1 MSCFFYW
8 NRMQLN
14 HAFVLTLIAAS
25 LAACGG
31 GGSSSPSDTAVAVN
45 TAKPADPVAPVV
57 PAVPAV
63 PAATGENTGSVSA
76 RFVNGD
82 NSRFIFTAIGLQSSG
97 KASLLVQDT
106 SGALSNIGSIVL
118 TGNPSVTREIS
129 GDAAFAQG
137 RWFKGSFSNS
147 TGATTLT
154 GNNAS
159 AHYVAYNVLA
169 ALPATGTFTCDAGT
183 FTAPS
188 YTGGTNISSS
198 GYFGTASGTASMSF
212 DASGAKI
219 ALAID
224 ASAGG
229 STGKVSASTTIAS
242 PGSSSITGGYLSNGT
257 GAQLMLGD
265 GGAGRY
271 LLIAA
276 YKAQLANG
284 ANYQGV
290 ATFRCS

>member
-1 MSCFFYW
+1 M
-8 NRMQLN
+8 
-14 HAFVLTLIAAS
+14 IAAS

-31 GGSSSPSDTAVAVN
+31 GSSSSSDTAVAVN

-57 PAVPAV
+57 PVVPAV
-63 PAATGENTGSVSA
+63 PAATGENTGTVSA
-76 RFVNGD
+76 RFVKGD
-82 NSRFIFTAIGLQSSG
+82 SARYVFASIGLQSSG
-97 KASLLVQDT
+97 KAATVVQDA
-106 SGALSNIGSIVL
+106 SGALSDINGIVF
-118 TGNPSVTREIS
+118 TGNPAVTREIS

-137 RWFKGSFSNS
+137 RWFKGIFTNAF
-147 TGATTLT
+147 GATSLT

-159 AHYVAYNVLA
+159 AHYVAYNALA
-169 ALPATGTFTCDAGT
+169 ALPASGTPSCDAGT
-183 FTAPS
+183 FTAPA
-188 YTGGTNISSS
+188 YTGGASVASTAN
-198 GYFGTASGTASMSF
+198 FGTASGTASVSF
-212 DASGAKI
+212 DASGAKV
-219 ALAID
+219 ALSID

-229 STGKVSASTTIAS
+229 STGKVSATTTLAS
-242 PGSSSITGGYLSNGT
+242 AASNSIIGGYLSNGS

>member
-1 MSCFFYW
+1 
-8 NRMQLN
+8 MQLN
-14 HAFVLTLIAAS
+14 HAFVLTLIAGS
-25 LAACGG
+25 LVACGG
-31 GGSSSPSDTAVAVN
+31 GGSSSPADPVVAVN
-45 TAKPADPVAPVV
+45 PPVTPVTPVTPVAPPVV
-57 PAVPAV
+57 PVTPT
-63 PAATGENTGSVSA
+63 ATGENTGTVSA

-82 NSRFIFTAIGLQSSG
+82 NSRYVFTSIGLQGNG
-97 KASLLVQDT
+97 KASLLVQDA

-118 TGNPSVTREIS
+118 TGNPAVTREIS
-129 GDAAFAQG
+129 GDASFAQG

-147 TGATTLT
+147 SGATTLS

-188 YTGGTNISSS
+188 YTGGSSVS
-198 GYFGTASGTASMSF
+198 STAYFGTVSGNASMSF

-219 ALAID
+219 ALTID

-229 STGKVSASTTIAS
+229 STGKVTASTTMAS
-242 PGSSSITGGYLSNGT
+242 AASSSITGGYLSNGT

>member
-1 MSCFFYW
+1 
-8 NRMQLN
+8 MQLN
-14 HAFVLTLIAAS
+14 HAFVLTLIAGS
-25 LAACGG
+25 LVACGG
-31 GGSSSPSDTAVAVN
+31 GGSSSPTDPVVAVN
-45 TAKPADPVAPVV
+45 PPVTPVAPVAPPVV
-57 PAVPAV
+57 PVAPPVVPV
-63 PAATGENTGSVSA
+63 TPTGTGENTGTVSA

-82 NSRFIFTAIGLQSSG
+82 NSRFIFTSIGLQSSG
-97 KASLLVQDT
+97 KASLVVQDA
-106 SGALSNIGSIVL
+106 SGALSTIGGIFL

-137 RWFKGSFSNS
+137 RWFKGAFSYS
-147 TGATTLT
+147 SGATTLT

-169 ALPATGTFTCDAGT
+169 ALPATGTLTCDAGA

-188 YTGGTNISSS
+188 YTGGNSVSSS
-198 GYFGTASGTASMSF
+198 AYFGTASGTASVSF
-212 DASGAKI
+212 DASGAKV
-219 ALAID
+219 ALSID
-224 ASAGG
+224 ASAGD
-229 STGKVSASTTIAS
+229 STGKVTASTSMGSAA
-242 PGSSSITGGYLSNGT
+242 SSSITGNYLSSGT

-284 ANYQGV
+284 ANYQGM

>member
-1 MSCFFYW
+1 
-8 NRMQLN
+8 MQLN
-14 HAFVLTLIAAS
+14 HAFVLTLIAGS
-25 LAACGG
+25 LVACGG
-31 GGSSSPSDTAVAVN
+31 GGSSSPTDPVVAVN
-45 TAKPADPVAPVV
+45 PPATPVAPPVV
-57 PAVPAV
+57 PVAPPVVPV
-63 PAATGENTGSVSA
+63 TPTATGENTGTVSA

-82 NSRFIFTAIGLQSSG
+82 NSRFIFTSIGLQSSG
-97 KASLLVQDT
+97 KASLVVQDA
-106 SGALSNIGSIVL
+106 SGALSTIGGIFL

-137 RWFKGSFSNS
+137 RWFKGAFSYS
-147 TGATTLT
+147 SGATTLT

-169 ALPATGTFTCDAGT
+169 ALPATGTLTCDAGA

-188 YTGGTNISSS
+188 YTGGNSVSSS
-198 GYFGTASGTASMSF
+198 AYFGTASGTASVSF
-212 DASGAKI
+212 DASGAKVV
-219 ALAID
+219 LSID

-229 STGKVSASTTIAS
+229 SRGKVTASTSMGSAA
-242 PGSSSITGGYLSNGT
+242 SSSITGNYLSSGT

-284 ANYQGV
+284 ANYQGM

>member
-1 MSCFFYW
+1 
-8 NRMQLN
+8 MQLN
-14 HAFVLTLIAAS
+14 HAFVLTLIAGS
-25 LAACGG
+25 LVACGG
-31 GGSSSPSDTAVAVN
+31 GGSSSPADPAVAVN
-45 TAKPADPVAPVV
+45 PPVNPPVV
-57 PAVPAV
+57 PVTPPVVPVTPAV
-63 PAATGENTGSVSA
+63 TGENTGAVSA

-82 NSRFIFTAIGLQSSG
+82 NSRFVFTSIGLQSNG
-97 KASLLVQDT
+97 KAGTLVQDA
-106 SGALSNIGSIVL
+106 SGALSTIGSIVL

-129 GDAAFAQG
+129 GDASFAQG
-137 RWFKGSFSNS
+137 RWFKGAFSSS
-147 TGATTLT
+147 TTATTLT

-159 AHYVAYNVLA
+159 AHYVAYNVLT

-188 YTGGTNISSS
+188 YTGGSSIAS
-198 GYFGTASGTASMSF
+198 SANFGTSTGSASLSF
-212 DASGAKI
+212 DGSGAKV
-219 ALAID
+219 ALTID

-229 STGKVSASTTIAS
+229 STGKVSAATTIAS
-242 PGSSSITGGYLSNGT
+242 AASSSITGGYLSSGT

-271 LLIAA
+271 LLLAA
-276 YKAQLANG
+276 YKTQLANG

>member
-1 MSCFFYW
+1 MPLFFYW
-8 NRMQLN
+8 NHMQLN

-57 PAVPAV
+57 PVVPAV
-63 PAATGENTGSVSA
+63 PAATGENTGTVSA

-82 NSRFIFTAIGLQSSG
+82 NSRFIFTSIGLQSSG
-97 KASLLVQDT
+97 KASLLVQDA
-106 SGALSNIGSIVL
+106 SGAVSNIGSIVL

-137 RWFKGSFSNS
+137 RWFKGSFSS
-147 TGATTLT
+147 ISGATTLS

-169 ALPATGTFTCDAGT
+169 ALPASGTFTCDAGT

-188 YTGGTNISSS
+188 YTGGTNVSSS

-229 STGKVSASTTIAS
+229 STGKVTASTAIAS
-242 PGSSSITGGYLSNGT
+242 PASSSITGGYLSNGT

>member
-1 MSCFFYW
+1 
-8 NRMQLN
+8 MQLN
-14 HAFVLTLIAAS
+14 HAFVLTLIAGS
-25 LAACGG
+25 LVACGG
-31 GGSSSPSDTAVAVN
+31 GGSSSPADPVVAVN
-45 TAKPADPVAPVV
+45 PPVTPVAPVTPPVV
-57 PAVPAV
+57 PVTPT
-63 PAATGENTGSVSA
+63 ATGDNTGSVSA

-82 NSRFIFTAIGLQSSG
+82 NSRFVFTSIGLQSNG
-97 KASLLVQDT
+97 KASTLVQDT
-106 SGALSNIGSIVL
+106 SGALSTIGSIVL

-137 RWFKGSFSNS
+137 RWFKGAFSNS
-147 TGATTLT
+147 SGATTLT

-169 ALPATGTFTCDAGT
+169 ALPASGTFTCDAGT

-188 YTGGTNISSS
+188 YTGGGSVPSSAN
-198 GYFGTASGTASMSF
+198 FGTASGNASLSF
-212 DASGAKI
+212 DGSGAKV
-219 ALAID
+219 ALTID

-229 STGKVSASTTIAS
+229 STGKVTATTTIAS
-242 PGSSSITGGYLSNGT
+242 AASSSITGNYLSGGT

-265 GGAGRY
+265 GGTGRY
-271 LLIAA
+271 LLLAA

>member
-1 MSCFFYW
+1 
-8 NRMQLN
+8 MQLN
-14 HAFVLTLIAAS
+14 HAFVLTLIAGS
-25 LAACGG
+25 LVACGG
-31 GGSSSPSDTAVAVN
+31 GGSSSPADPAVAVN
-45 TAKPADPVAPVV
+45 PPVNPPVV
-57 PAVPAV
+57 PVTPPVVPVTPAV
-63 PAATGENTGSVSA
+63 TGENTGAVSA

-82 NSRFIFTAIGLQSSG
+82 NSRFVFTSIGLQSNG
-97 KASLLVQDT
+97 KASTLVQDA
-106 SGALSNIGSIVL
+106 SGALSTIGSIVL

-129 GDAAFAQG
+129 GDASFAQG
-137 RWFKGSFSNS
+137 RWFKGAFSSS
-147 TGATTLT
+147 TTATTLT

-188 YTGGTNISSS
+188 YTGGSSIAS
-198 GYFGTASGTASMSF
+198 SANFGTSTGSASLSF
-212 DASGAKI
+212 DGSGAKV
-219 ALAID
+219 ALTID

-229 STGKVSASTTIAS
+229 SSGKVSAATTIAS
-242 PGSSSITGGYLSNGT
+242 AASSSITGGYLSSGT

-271 LLIAA
+271 LLLAA
-276 YKAQLANG
+276 YKTQLANG

>member
-1 MSCFFYW
+1 MSCLFNW

-45 TAKPADPVAPVV
+45 TVKPADPVAPV
-57 PAVPAV
+57 VPAV

-82 NSRFIFTAIGLQSSG
+82 NSRFIFTSIGLQSNA
-97 KASLLVQDT
+97 KASTLVQDT
-106 SGALSNIGSIVL
+106 SGALSTIGSIVL

-137 RWFKGSFSNS
+137 RWFKGTFTNAF
-147 TGATTLT
+147 GATSLT

-159 AHYVAYNVLA
+159 AHYVAYNPIA
-169 ALPATGTFTCDAGT
+169 ALPASGTPTCDAGT
-183 FTAPS
+183 FTAPG
-188 YTGGTNISSS
+188 YTGGASVSSDAH
-198 GYFGTASGTASMSF
+198 FGSASGTASVSF
-212 DASGAKI
+212 DASGAKV
-219 ALAID
+219 ALSID

-229 STGKVSASTTIAS
+229 SKGKVS
-242 PGSSSITGGYLSNGT
+242 GSSSMATAASNSIIGGYLSSGT
-257 GAQLMLGD
+257 GAQLVLGD

>member
-1 MSCFFYW
+1 
-8 NRMQLN
+8 MQLN
-14 HAFVLTLIAAS
+14 HAFVLTLIAGS
-25 LAACGG
+25 LVACGG
-31 GGSSSPSDTAVAVN
+31 GGSSSPADPAVAVN
-45 TAKPADPVAPVV
+45 PPVNPPVV
-57 PAVPAV
+57 PVTPPVVPVTPAV
-63 PAATGENTGSVSA
+63 TGENTGAVSA

-82 NSRFIFTAIGLQSSG
+82 NSRFVFTSIGLQSNG
-97 KASLLVQDT
+97 KAGTLVQDA
-106 SGALSNIGSIVL
+106 SGALSTIGSIVL

-129 GDAAFAQG
+129 GDASFAQG
-137 RWFKGSFSNS
+137 RWFKGAFSSS
-147 TGATTLT
+147 TTATTLT

-188 YTGGTNISSS
+188 YTGGSSIAS
-198 GYFGTASGTASMSF
+198 SANFGTSTGSASLSF
-212 DASGAKI
+212 DGSGAKV
-219 ALAID
+219 ALTID

-229 STGKVSASTTIAS
+229 STGKVSATTTIAS
-242 PGSSSITGGYLSNGT
+242 AASSSITGGYLSSGT

-271 LLIAA
+271 LLLAA
-276 YKAQLANG
+276 YKTQLANG

>member
-1 MSCFFYW
+1 
-8 NRMQLN
+8 MQLN
-14 HAFVLTLIAAS
+14 HAFVLTLIAGS
-25 LAACGG
+25 LVACGG
-31 GGSSSPSDTAVAVN
+31 GGSSSPTDPVVAVN
-45 TAKPADPVAPVV
+45 PPVTPVAPPVV
-57 PAVPAV
+57 PVAPPVVPV
-63 PAATGENTGSVSA
+63 TPTATGEDTGSVSA

-82 NSRFIFTAIGLQSSG
+82 NSRFVFTSIGLQSNG
-97 KASLLVQDT
+97 KASTLVQDA
-106 SGALSNIGSIVL
+106 SGALSTIGSIVL
-118 TGNPSVTREIS
+118 TGNPSVTRDIS

-137 RWFKGSFSNS
+137 RWFKGAFSNIS
-147 TGATTLT
+147 GATTLT

-169 ALPATGTFTCDAGT
+169 ALPASGTFTCDAGA

-188 YTGGTNISSS
+188 YTGGSSVS
-198 GYFGTASGTASMSF
+198 STAYFGTASGNASLSF
-212 DASGAKI
+212 DGSGAKV
-219 ALAID
+219 ALTID

-229 STGKVSASTTIAS
+229 STGKVTATTTLASAA
-242 PGSSSITGGYLSNGT
+242 SSSITGGYLSSGT

-265 GGAGRY
+265 GGTGRY
-271 LLIAA
+271 LLLAA

>member
-1 MSCFFYW
+1 
-8 NRMQLN
+8 MQLN
-14 HAFVLTLIAAS
+14 HAFVLTLIAGS
-25 LAACGG
+25 LVACGG
-31 GGSSSPSDTAVAVN
+31 GGSSSPADPAVAVN
-45 TAKPADPVAPVV
+45 PPVNPPVV
-57 PAVPAV
+57 PVTPPVVPVTPAV
-63 PAATGENTGSVSA
+63 TGENTGAVSA

-82 NSRFIFTAIGLQSSG
+82 NSRFVFTSIGLQSNG
-97 KASLLVQDT
+97 KAGTLVQDA
-106 SGALSNIGSIVL
+106 SGALSTIGSIVL

-129 GDAAFAQG
+129 GDASFAQG
-137 RWFKGSFSNS
+137 RWFKGAFSSS
-147 TGATTLT
+147 TTATTLT

-188 YTGGTNISSS
+188 YTGGSSIAS
-198 GYFGTASGTASMSF
+198 SANFGTSTGSASLSF
-212 DASGAKI
+212 DGSGAKV
-219 ALAID
+219 ALTID

-229 STGKVSASTTIAS
+229 STGKVSAATTIAS
-242 PGSSSITGGYLSNGT
+242 AASSSITGGYLSSGT

-271 LLIAA
+271 LLLAA
-276 YKAQLANG
+276 YKTQLANG

>member
-1 MSCFFYW
+1 
-8 NRMQLN
+8 MQLN

-31 GGSSSPSDTAVAVN
+31 GGSSSPSDTSVAVN

-57 PAVPAV
+57 PVVPAV
-63 PAATGENTGSVSA
+63 PAATGENTGTVSA

-82 NSRFIFTAIGLQSSG
+82 NSRYVFTSIGLQGNG
-97 KASLLVQDT
+97 KAGLLVQDA
-106 SGALSNIGSIVL
+106 SGALSTIGGIVL
-118 TGNPSVTREIS
+118 TGNPAVTREIS
-129 GDAAFAQG
+129 GDASFAQG

-147 TGATTLT
+147 SGATTLS

-159 AHYVAYNVLA
+159 AHYIAYNVLA
-169 ALPATGTFTCDAGT
+169 ALPATGTFSCDAGT

-188 YTGGTNISSS
+188 YTGGSSVS
-198 GYFGTASGTASMSF
+198 STAHFGTVSGNASMSF

-219 ALAID
+219 ALTID

-229 STGKVSASTTIAS
+229 STGKVTASTTMAS
-242 PGSSSITGGYLSNGT
+242 AASSSFTGGYLSNGL

-265 GGAGRY
+265 GGAGSY

>member
-1 MSCFFYW
+1 
-8 NRMQLN
+8 MQLN
-14 HAFVLTLIAAS
+14 HAFVLTLIAGS
-25 LAACGG
+25 LVACGG
-31 GGSSSPSDTAVAVN
+31 GGSSSPTDPVVAVN
-45 TAKPADPVAPVV
+45 PPVTPVAPIAPPVV
-57 PAVPAV
+57 PVAPPVVPV
-63 PAATGENTGSVSA
+63 TPTATGENTGTVSA

-82 NSRFIFTAIGLQSSG
+82 NSRFIFTSIGLQSSG
-97 KASLLVQDT
+97 KASLVVQDA
-106 SGALSNIGSIVL
+106 SGALSTIGGIFL

-137 RWFKGSFSNS
+137 RWFKGAFSYS
-147 TGATTLT
+147 SGATTLT

-169 ALPATGTFTCDAGT
+169 ALPATGTLTCDAGA

-188 YTGGTNISSS
+188 YTGGNSVSSS
-198 GYFGTASGTASMSF
+198 AYFGTASGTASVSF
-212 DASGAKI
+212 DASGAKV
-219 ALAID
+219 ALSID

-229 STGKVSASTTIAS
+229 STGKVTASTSMGSAA
-242 PGSSSITGGYLSNGT
+242 SSSITGNYLSSGT

-284 ANYQGV
+284 ANYQGM

>member
-1 MSCFFYW
+1 
-8 NRMQLN
+8 MQLN
-14 HAFVLTLIAAS
+14 HAFVLTLIAGS
-25 LAACGG
+25 LVACGG
-31 GGSSSPSDTAVAVN
+31 GGSSSPADPVVAVN
-45 TAKPADPVAPVV
+45 PPVTPVTPPVV
-57 PAVPAV
+57 PVTPT
-63 PAATGENTGSVSA
+63 ATGENTGTVSA

-82 NSRFIFTAIGLQSSG
+82 NSRFIFTSIGLQSNG
-97 KASLLVQDT
+97 KASTLVQDA
-106 SGALSNIGSIVL
+106 SGALSTIGSIVL
-118 TGNPSVTREIS
+118 TGNPAVTREIS
-129 GDAAFAQG
+129 GDASFAQG

-147 TGATTLT
+147 SGATTLS

-188 YTGGTNISSS
+188 YTGGSSVS
-198 GYFGTASGTASMSF
+198 STANFGTASGNASMSF

-219 ALAID
+219 ALTID

-229 STGKVSASTTIAS
+229 STGKVTASTTMAS
-242 PGSSSITGGYLSNGT
+242 AASSSITGGYLSNGT

>member
-1 MSCFFYW
+1 MSCFFNW

-14 HAFVLTLIAAS
+14 HAFGLTLIAAS
-25 LAACGG
+25 LAACGGG

-45 TAKPADPVAPVV
+45 TVKPADPVAPV
-57 PAVPAV
+57 VPAV

-82 NSRFIFTAIGLQSSG
+82 NSRFIFTSIGLQSNG
-97 KASLLVQDT
+97 KASTLVQDT
-106 SGALSNIGSIVL
+106 SGALSTIGSIVL

-137 RWFKGSFSNS
+137 RWFKGAFSNS
-147 TGATTLT
+147 SGATTLS

-169 ALPATGTFTCDAGT
+169 ALPATGTLTCDAGS

-188 YTGGTNISSS
+188 YTGGSSVS
-198 GYFGTASGTASMSF
+198 STAHFGTASGNASLSF
-212 DASGAKI
+212 DASGAKV

-229 STGKVSASTTIAS
+229 STGKVSAATSMAS
-242 PGSSSITGGYLSNGT
+242 AASSSITGGYLSNGT

>member
-45 TAKPADPVAPVV
+45 TVKPADPVAPVV
-57 PAVPAV
+57 PVV

-82 NSRFIFTAIGLQSSG
+82 NSRFIFTSIGLQSNG
-97 KASLLVQDT
+97 KASTLVQDA
-106 SGALSNIGSIVL
+106 SGALSTIGSIVL

-137 RWFKGSFSNS
+137 RWFKGGFSNS
-147 TGATTLT
+147 SGATTLS

-169 ALPATGTFTCDAGT
+169 ALPATGTLTCDAGT

-188 YTGGTNISSS
+188 YTGGSSVS
-198 GYFGTASGTASMSF
+198 STAHFGTASGTASVSF
-212 DASGAKI
+212 DASGAKV
-219 ALAID
+219 ALSID

-229 STGKVSASTTIAS
+229 STGKVSASTSMAS
-242 PGSSSITGGYLSNGT
+242 AASSSITGGYLSNGT

>member
-1 MSCFFYW
+1 
-8 NRMQLN
+8 MQLN
-14 HAFVLTLIAAS
+14 HAFVLTLIAGS
-25 LAACGG
+25 LVACGG
-31 GGSSSPSDTAVAVN
+31 GGSSSPADPVVAVN
-45 TAKPADPVAPVV
+45 PPVTPVAPVTPVV
-57 PAVPAV
+57 PVTPTT
-63 PAATGENTGSVSA
+63 TGDNTGSISA

-82 NSRFIFTAIGLQSSG
+82 NSRFVFTSIGLQSNG
-97 KASLLVQDT
+97 KASTLVQDT
-106 SGALSNIGSIVL
+106 SGALSTIGSIVL

-137 RWFKGSFSNS
+137 RWFKGAFSNS
-147 TGATTLT
+147 SGATTLT

-188 YTGGTNISSS
+188 YTGGGSVSSS
-198 GYFGTASGTASMSF
+198 ANFGTASGNASLSF
-212 DASGAKI
+212 DGSGAKV
-219 ALAID
+219 ALTID

-229 STGKVSASTTIAS
+229 STGKVAASTTIAS
-242 PGSSSITGGYLSNGT
+242 AGSSSITGGYLSGGT

-265 GGAGRY
+265 GGTGRY
-271 LLIAA
+271 LLLAA

>member
-31 GGSSSPSDTAVAVN
+31 GGSSSPSDTTAVVN
-45 TAKPADPVAPVV
+45 TAKPADPVTPVV
-57 PAVPAV
+57 PVVPT
-63 PAATGENTGSVSA
+63 ATGENTGAVSA
-76 RFVNGD
+76 RFANGD
-82 NSRFIFTAIGLQSSG
+82 NSRYIFTSIGLQSSG
-97 KASLLVQDT
+97 KASPLVQDA
-106 SGALSNIGSIVL
+106 SGALSTISGIVF
-118 TGNPSVTREIS
+118 TGNPAVTREIS

-137 RWFKGSFSNS
+137 RWFKGAFSNS
-147 TGATTLT
+147 TGATTLS

-159 AHYVAYNVLA
+159 GHYVAYNVLA

-188 YTGGTNISSS
+188 YTGGSSVS
-198 GYFGTASGTASMSF
+198 STANFGTASGTASMSF
-212 DASGAKI
+212 DASGAKVV
-219 ALAID
+219 LAID

-229 STGKVSASTTIAS
+229 STGKVSASTTMAS
-242 PGSSSITGGYLSNGT
+242 AASSSITGGYLSNGT

>member
-1 MSCFFYW
+1 M
-8 NRMQLN
+8 
-14 HAFVLTLIAAS
+14 VPVTPTAA
-25 LAACGG
+25 
-31 GGSSSPSDTAVAVN
+31 
-45 TAKPADPVAPVV
+45 
-57 PAVPAV
+57 
-63 PAATGENTGSVSA
+63 GENTGSVSA

-82 NSRFIFTAIGLQSSG
+82 NSRFIFTSIGLQSSG
-97 KASLLVQDT
+97 KASLLVQDA

-118 TGNPSVTREIS
+118 TGNPAVTREIS
-129 GDAAFAQG
+129 GDASFAQG

-147 TGATTLT
+147 SGATTLS

-159 AHYVAYNVLA
+159 AHYIAYNVLA

-188 YTGGTNISSS
+188 YTGGSSVSSTAYFATVS
-198 GYFGTASGTASMSF
+198 GNASLSF
-212 DASGAKI
+212 DASGAKV

-242 PGSSSITGGYLSNGT
+242 AASSSITGGYLSNGT

-276 YKAQLANG
+276 YKTPLANG

>member
-1 MSCFFYW
+1 
-8 NRMQLN
+8 MQLN

-57 PAVPAV
+57 PAVPA
-63 PAATGENTGSVSA
+63 ATGENTGTVSA

-82 NSRFIFTAIGLQSSG
+82 NSRFVFASIGLQSTG
-97 KASLLVQDT
+97 KASLLVQDA

-147 TGATTLT
+147 FGATTLS

-159 AHYVAYNVLA
+159 AHYVAYNVPA

-188 YTGGTNISSS
+188 YTGGTNVSSTA
-198 GYFGTASGTASMSF
+198 YFGTASGNASMSF

-229 STGKVSASTTIAS
+229 STGKIAASTTIAS
-242 PGSSSITGGYLSNGT
+242 AASSSITGGYLSNGT

-271 LLIAA
+271 LLVAA

>member
-1 MSCFFYW
+1 
-8 NRMQLN
+8 MQLN

-31 GGSSSPSDTAVAVN
+31 GGSSSPSDAAVAVN
-45 TAKPADPVAPVV
+45 TTKPADPVAPVV
-57 PAVPAV
+57 PVVPT
-63 PAATGENTGSVSA
+63 ATGENTGAVSA
-76 RFVNGD
+76 RFVKGD
-82 NSRFIFTAIGLQSSG
+82 SARFVFASIGLQSSG
-97 KASLLVQDT
+97 KAGSLVQDAA
-106 SGALSNIGSIVL
+106 GALSDINGIVF
-118 TGNPSVTREIS
+118 TGNPAVTREIS
-129 GDAAFAQG
+129 GDASFAQG
-137 RWFKGSFSNS
+137 RWFKGTFTN
-147 TGATTLT
+147 TFGATSLP

-159 AHYVAYNVLA
+159 AHYVAYNALA
-169 ALPATGTFTCDAGT
+169 ALPASGTPSCDAGT
-183 FTAPS
+183 FTAPA
-188 YTGGTNISSS
+188 YTGGASVSSDAN
-198 GYFGTASGTASMSF
+198 FGKASGTASVSF
-212 DASGAKI
+212 DASGAKV
-219 ALAID
+219 ALSID

-229 STGKVSASTTIAS
+229 STGKVSASTSMAS
-242 PGSSSITGGYLSNGT
+242 AASSSIIGGYLSSGT

>member
-1 MSCFFYW
+1 
-8 NRMQLN
+8 MQLN
-14 HAFVLTLIAAS
+14 HAFVLTLIAGS
-25 LAACGG
+25 LVACGG
-31 GGSSSPSDTAVAVN
+31 GGSSSPTDPVVAVN
-45 TAKPADPVAPVV
+45 PPVTPVAPVAPPVV
-57 PAVPAV
+57 PVAPPVVPV
-63 PAATGENTGSVSA
+63 TPTATGENTGTVSA

-82 NSRFIFTAIGLQSSG
+82 NSRFIFTSIGLQSSG
-97 KASLLVQDT
+97 KASLVVQDA
-106 SGALSNIGSIVL
+106 SGALSTIGGIFL

-137 RWFKGSFSNS
+137 RWFKGAFSYS
-147 TGATTLT
+147 SGATTLT

-169 ALPATGTFTCDAGT
+169 ALPATGTLTCDAGA

-188 YTGGTNISSS
+188 YTGGNSVSSS
-198 GYFGTASGTASMSF
+198 AYFGTASGTASVSF
-212 DASGAKI
+212 DASGAKV
-219 ALAID
+219 ALSID

-229 STGKVSASTTIAS
+229 STGKVTASTSMGSAA
-242 PGSSSITGGYLSNGT
+242 SSSITGNYLSSGT

-284 ANYQGV
+284 ANYQGM

>member
-1 MSCFFYW
+1 MSCLFFG
-8 NRMQLN
+8 NCMQLN
-14 HAFVLTLIAAS
+14 HAFVLTLIAGS
-25 LAACGG
+25 LVACGG
-31 GGSSSPSDTAVAVN
+31 GGSSSPADPVVAVN
-45 TAKPADPVAPVV
+45 PPVTPVV
-57 PAVPAV
+57 PVTPPVVPV
-63 PAATGENTGSVSA
+63 TPTATGDNTGSISA

-82 NSRFIFTAIGLQSSG
+82 NSRFVFTSIGLQSNG
-97 KASLLVQDT
+97 KAGTLVQDA
-106 SGALSNIGSIVL
+106 SGALSTIGSIVL

-129 GDAAFAQG
+129 GDASFAQG
-137 RWFKGSFSNS
+137 RWFKGAFSSS
-147 TGATTLT
+147 TSATTLT

-169 ALPATGTFTCDAGT
+169 ALPASGTFTCDAGT

-188 YTGGTNISSS
+188 YTGGSSVSSS
-198 GYFGTASGTASMSF
+198 ANFGTASGNASLSF
-212 DASGAKI
+212 DGSGAKV
-219 ALAID
+219 ALTID

-229 STGKVSASTTIAS
+229 STGKVAASTTIAS
-242 PGSSSITGGYLSNGT
+242 AGSSSITGGYLSGGT

-265 GGAGRY
+265 GGTGRY
-271 LLIAA
+271 LLLAA

>member
-1 MSCFFYW
+1 
-8 NRMQLN
+8 MQLN
-14 HAFVLTLIAAS
+14 HAFVLTLIAGS
-25 LAACGG
+25 LVACGG
-31 GGSSSPSDTAVAVN
+31 GGSSSPADPAVAVN
-45 TAKPADPVAPVV
+45 PPVNPPVV
-57 PAVPAV
+57 PVTPPVVPVTPAV
-63 PAATGENTGSVSA
+63 TGENTGAVSA

-82 NSRFIFTAIGLQSSG
+82 NSRFVFTSIGLQSNG
-97 KASLLVQDT
+97 KASTLVQDA
-106 SGALSNIGSIVL
+106 SGALSTIGSIVL

-129 GDAAFAQG
+129 GDASFAQG
-137 RWFKGSFSNS
+137 RWFKGAFSSS
-147 TGATTLT
+147 TTATTLT

-188 YTGGTNISSS
+188 YTGGSSIAS
-198 GYFGTASGTASMSF
+198 SANFGTSTGSASLSF
-212 DASGAKI
+212 DGSGAKV
-219 ALAID
+219 ALTID

-229 STGKVSASTTIAS
+229 STGKVSAATTIAS
-242 PGSSSITGGYLSNGT
+242 AASSSITGGYLSSGT

-271 LLIAA
+271 LLLAA
-276 YKAQLANG
+276 YKTQLANG

>member
-1 MSCFFYW
+1 MSCFFLG
-8 NRMQLN
+8 NCMQLN
-14 HAFVLTLIAAS
+14 HAFVLTLIAGS
-25 LAACGG
+25 LVACGG
-31 GGSSSPSDTAVAVN
+31 GGSSSPADPVVAVN
-45 TAKPADPVAPVV
+45 PPVTPVAPVTPPVV
-57 PAVPAV
+57 PVTPT
-63 PAATGENTGSVSA
+63 ATGDNTGSISA

-82 NSRFIFTAIGLQSSG
+82 NSRFVFTSIGLQSNG
-97 KASLLVQDT
+97 KASTLVQDA
-106 SGALSNIGSIVL
+106 SGALSTIGSIVL

-137 RWFKGSFSNS
+137 RWFKGAFSSS
-147 TGATTLT
+147 TSATTLT

-169 ALPATGTFTCDAGT
+169 ALPASGTFTCDAGT

-188 YTGGTNISSS
+188 YTGGSSVPS
-198 GYFGTASGTASMSF
+198 GADFGTASGNASMAF
-212 DASGAKI
+212 DASGAKVV
-219 ALAID
+219 LAID

-229 STGKVSASTTIAS
+229 STGKVAASTTIAS
-242 PGSSSITGGYLSNGT
+242 AGSSSITGGYLSGGT

-265 GGAGRY
+265 GGTGRY
-271 LLIAA
+271 LLLAA

>member
-1 MSCFFYW
+1 MSCFFFG
-8 NRMQLN
+8 NCMQLN
-14 HAFVLTLIAAS
+14 HAFVLTLIAGS
-25 LAACGG
+25 LVACGG
-31 GGSSSPSDTAVAVN
+31 GGSSSPADPVVAVN
-45 TAKPADPVAPVV
+45 PPVTPVAPVTPPVV
-57 PAVPAV
+57 PVTPTT
-63 PAATGENTGSVSA
+63 TGDNTGSISA

-82 NSRFIFTAIGLQSSG
+82 NSRFVFTSIGLQSNG
-97 KASLLVQDT
+97 KASTLVQDT
-106 SGALSNIGSIVL
+106 SGALSTIGSIVL

-137 RWFKGSFSNS
+137 RWFKGAFSSS
-147 TGATTLT
+147 TSATTLT

-169 ALPATGTFTCDAGT
+169 ALPASGTFTCDAGT

-188 YTGGTNISSS
+188 YTGGSSVSSS
-198 GYFGTASGTASMSF
+198 ANFGTASGNASLSF
-212 DASGAKI
+212 DGSGAKV
-219 ALAID
+219 ALTID

-229 STGKVSASTTIAS
+229 STGKVAASTTIAS
-242 PGSSSITGGYLSNGT
+242 AGSSSITGGYLSGGT

-265 GGAGRY
+265 GGTGRY
-271 LLIAA
+271 LLLAA

>member
-1 MSCFFYW
+1 M
-8 NRMQLN
+8 
-14 HAFVLTLIAAS
+14 V
-25 LAACGG
+25 
-31 GGSSSPSDTAVAVN
+31 
-45 TAKPADPVAPVV
+45 PVTPT
-57 PAVPAV
+57 
-63 PAATGENTGSVSA
+63 ATGENTGTVSA

-82 NSRFIFTAIGLQSSG
+82 NSRFVFTSIGLQSNG
-97 KASLLVQDT
+97 KASTLVQDT
-106 SGALSNIGSIVL
+106 SGALSTIGSIVL
-118 TGNPSVTREIS
+118 TGNPAVTREIS
-129 GDAAFAQG
+129 GDASFAQG

-147 TGATTLT
+147 SGATTLS

-169 ALPATGTFTCDAGT
+169 TLPATGTFTCDAGT

-188 YTGGTNISSS
+188 YTGGSSVS
-198 GYFGTASGTASMSF
+198 STANFGTASGNASMSF

-219 ALAID
+219 ALTID

-229 STGKVSASTTIAS
+229 STGKVAASTTMAS
-242 PGSSSITGGYLSNGT
+242 AASSSITGGYLSNGT

>member
-1 MSCFFYW
+1 
-8 NRMQLN
+8 MQLN
-14 HAFVLTLIAAS
+14 HAFVLTLIAGS
-25 LAACGG
+25 LVACGG
-31 GGSSSPSDTAVAVN
+31 GGSSSPADPAVAVN
-45 TAKPADPVAPVV
+45 PPVNPPVV
-57 PAVPAV
+57 PVTPPVVPVTPAV
-63 PAATGENTGSVSA
+63 TGENTGAVSA

-82 NSRFIFTAIGLQSSG
+82 NSRFVFTSIGLQSNG
-97 KASLLVQDT
+97 KAGTLVQDA
-106 SGALSNIGSIVL
+106 SGALSTIGSIVL

-129 GDAAFAQG
+129 GDASFAQG
-137 RWFKGSFSNS
+137 RWFKGAFSSS
-147 TGATTLT
+147 TTATTLT

-188 YTGGTNISSS
+188 YTGGSSVAS
-198 GYFGTASGTASMSF
+198 SANFGTSTGSASLSF
-212 DASGAKI
+212 DGSGAKV
-219 ALAID
+219 ALTID

-229 STGKVSASTTIAS
+229 STGKVSAATTIAS
-242 PGSSSITGGYLSNGT
+242 AASSSITGGYLSSGT

-271 LLIAA
+271 LLLAA
-276 YKAQLANG
+276 YKTQLANG

>member
-1 MSCFFYW
+1 
-8 NRMQLN
+8 MQLN
-14 HAFVLTLIAAS
+14 HAFVLTLIAGS
-25 LAACGG
+25 LVACGG
-31 GGSSSPSDTAVAVN
+31 GGSSSPADPAVAVN
-45 TAKPADPVAPVV
+45 PPVNPPVV
-57 PAVPAV
+57 PVTPPVVPVTPAV
-63 PAATGENTGSVSA
+63 TGENTGAVSA

-82 NSRFIFTAIGLQSSG
+82 NSRFVFTSIGLQSNG
-97 KASLLVQDT
+97 KAGTLVQDA
-106 SGALSNIGSIVL
+106 SGALSTIGSIVL

-129 GDAAFAQG
+129 GDASFAQG
-137 RWFKGSFSNS
+137 RWFKGAFSSS
-147 TGATTLT
+147 TTATTLT

-188 YTGGTNISSS
+188 YTGGSSIAS
-198 GYFGTASGTASMSF
+198 SANFGTSTGSASLSF
-212 DASGAKI
+212 DGSGAKV
-219 ALAID
+219 ALTID

-229 STGKVSASTTIAS
+229 SSGKVSAATTIAS
-242 PGSSSITGGYLSNGT
+242 AASSSITGGYLSSGT

-271 LLIAA
+271 LLLAA
-276 YKAQLANG
+276 YKTQLANG

>member
-1 MSCFFYW
+1 MSFFYW
-8 NRMQLN
+8 NCMQLN
-14 HAFVLTLIAAS
+14 HAFALTLIAAS

-31 GGSSSPSDTAVAVN
+31 GGSSPADAKVAVN
-45 TAKPADPVAPVV
+45 VDKPADPVAPVTPVV
-57 PAVPAV
+57 PT
-63 PAATGENTGSVSA
+63 ATGENTGAVSA
-76 RFVNGD
+76 RFAKGD
-82 NSRFIFTAIGLQSSG
+82 SARFVFVSIGMQSSG
-97 KASLLVQDT
+97 KAGTLVQDA
-106 SGALSNIGSIVL
+106 SGALSDINGIIF
-118 TGNPSVTREIS
+118 TGNPAVTREIS

-137 RWFKGSFSNS
+137 RWFKGTFTNAF
-147 TGATTLT
+147 GATSLT

-159 AHYVAYNVLA
+159 AHYVAYNAIA
-169 ALPATGTFTCDAGT
+169 ALPASGTPTCDAGT
-183 FTAPS
+183 FTAPG
-188 YTGGTNISSS
+188 YTGGASVSSDAH
-198 GYFGTASGTASMSF
+198 FGSASGTASVSF
-212 DASGAKI
+212 DASGAKVT
-219 ALAID
+219 LSID

-229 STGKVSASTTIAS
+229 SKGKVS
-242 PGSSSITGGYLSNGT
+242 GSSSMATAASNSIIGGYLSSGT

>member
-1 MSCFFYW
+1 
-8 NRMQLN
+8 MQLN
-14 HAFVLTLIAAS
+14 HAFVLTLIAGS
-25 LAACGG
+25 LVACGG
-31 GGSSSPSDTAVAVN
+31 GGSSSPADPAVAVN
-45 TAKPADPVAPVV
+45 PPVNPPVV
-57 PAVPAV
+57 PVTPPVVPVTPAV
-63 PAATGENTGSVSA
+63 TGENTGAVSA

-82 NSRFIFTAIGLQSSG
+82 NSRFVFTSIGLQSNG
-97 KASLLVQDT
+97 KASTLVQDA
-106 SGALSNIGSIVL
+106 SGALSTIGSMVL

-129 GDAAFAQG
+129 GDASFAQG
-137 RWFKGSFSNS
+137 RWFKGAFSSS
-147 TGATTLT
+147 TTATTLT

-188 YTGGTNISSS
+188 YTGGSNIASSAN
-198 GYFGTASGTASMSF
+198 FGTSTGSASLSF
-212 DASGAKI
+212 DGSGAKV
-219 ALAID
+219 ALTID

-229 STGKVSASTTIAS
+229 STGKVSATTTIAS
-242 PGSSSITGGYLSNGT
+242 AASSSITGGYLSSGT

-271 LLIAA
+271 LLLAA
-276 YKAQLANG
+276 YKTQLANG